1 MIIDV
6 DDTVEI
12 VDLKDYPPQ
21 FGLKEG
27 QTGKIMSLFKYK
39 GHAVAQVLP
48 DDERRLKY
56 NTQYRTYPLSL
67 SRLVKVAAM
76 LLALFLPCLAA
87 AQDNLQVSK
96 RPTANEVDTAKAT
109 IRAAQGSPTLL
120 SYGGYAIVDIKLEG
134 DLEAYPVPG
143 SDDCLRTV
151 SIPKGKGYAGWLVS
165 KGETVARWVVIEPIT
180 THDRLLV
187 TGVANG
193 TATVIWH
200 GVVNGKSVIVAAFQ
214 FVIGKPLPP
223 PVDPVDPVT
232 PTNAL
237 ALAAMADI
245 KAGKGTVEDVSAYA
259 NLFLMYG
266 TEIKNGKRFTVAADL
281 NKEMNAKIDQLLGED
296 HKTLDSLRTAV
307 GKELVAKIPSITN
320 PSTKIADIKTALS
333 ETLLSIYK
341 RLSEVK

>member
-39 GHAVAQVLP
+39 GHTVAQVLP

-56 NTQYRTYPLSL
+56 NMQYRTYPLSL